1 MIQITDNVVRM
12 KKLAKKMIEKSK
24 QSSRGNT

>member
-1 MIQITDNVVRM
+1 MIQITDNVRM